1 MKLHIYSAM
10 ICSLQREASAWGRI
24 IQYEYSCI
32 WRARVSKIL
41 VRPAWLV
48 SNEAGDELD
57 PQLFPVLQAIHDAGK
72 LTVAA
77 SRAGLSYRHAW
88 NLIGRWSEFFGSP
101 LVNLERGR
109 GTTLT
114 PLGEKLL
121 WAEQRINA
129 RLAPQLESLASE
141 LNHEISK
148 LITTARSTLRIHA
161 SHGFAVAKLP
171 ELLGAYSQIQLDLR
185 YLGAQESLASVARGA
200 CDFGGFHVPEGK
212 LGERA
217 LAQYAKW
224 LLPGEQKLIHLVTRT
239 QGLFLARGNPKNI
252 RSFADLGRPGVVF
265 INRQRSSGTRLLI
278 DQLLEQAG
286 IDYQR
291 LDGYQTEE
299 FTHAAIAAY
308 VASGMADAGFGV
320 EPAARQF
327 SLDFLPMAKERYYL
341 ICHDDTLNSPES
353 RELIELI
360 RSQAFLDLV
369 ASLPGYSAPRP
380 GRIESLAAAFPSI
393 YARK

>member
-1 MKLHIYSAM
+1 M
-10 ICSLQREASAWGRI
+10 
-24 IQYEYSCI
+24 
-32 WRARVSKIL
+32 SKIL

-77 SRAGLSYRHAW
+77 AKVGLSYRHAW
-88 NLIGRWSEFFGSP
+88 NLIGRWSDFFGSP

-141 LNHEISK
+141 LNLEISK
-148 LITTARSTLRIHA
+148 LVTTARSTLRIHA

-171 ELLGAYSQIQLDLR
+171 ELLQAHSQIQLDLR
-185 YLGAQESLASVARGA
+185 YLGTQESLASIARGA
-200 CDFGGFHVPEGK
+200 CEFGGFHVPEGK
-212 LGERA
+212 LGEQA

-224 LLPGEQKLIHLVTRT
+224 LLPGQKLIHLVTRT
-239 QGLFLARGNPKNI
+239 QGLFLAKGNPKNI
-252 RSFADLGRPGVVF
+252 RGFADLGRPGVVF
-265 INRQRSSGTRLLI
+265 INRQRGSGTRLII
-278 DQLLEQAG
+278 DQLLDEAG
-286 IDYQR
+286 VDHQR

-327 SLDFLPMAKERYYL
+327 ALDFLPMAKERYFL
-341 ICHDDTLNSPES
+341 ICHDETLQLPEA
-353 RELIELI
+353 RELIGLI
-360 RSQAFLDLV
+360 RGKDFLDLI
-369 ASLPGYSAPRP
+369 AGLPGYSAPVA
-380 GRIESLAAAFPSI
+380 GKVESVADAFPSI
-393 YARK
+393 DARR

>member
-1 MKLHIYSAM
+1 M
-10 ICSLQREASAWGRI
+10 
-24 IQYEYSCI
+24 
-32 WRARVSKIL
+32 

-48 SNEAGDELD
+48 SNEAGEELD
-57 PQLFPVLQAIHDAGK
+57 QQLFPVLQAIHDAGK

-77 SRAGLSYRHAW
+77 AKAGLSYRHAW
-88 NLIGRWSEFFGSP
+88 NLIGRWSTFFGSP

-141 LNHEISK
+141 LNLEISK
-148 LITTARSTLRIHA
+148 LVTTARSTLRIHA

-171 ELLGAYSQIQLDLR
+171 ELLRAHSLIQLDLR

-200 CDFGGFHVPEGK
+200 CNFGGFHVPEGK
-212 LGERA
+212 LGEQA

-224 LLPGEQKLIHLVTRT
+224 LLPDKQKLIHLVTRT
-239 QGLFLARGNPKNI
+239 QGLFLARGNPKKI
-252 RSFADLGRPGVVF
+252 RSFADLGRPGVTF
-265 INRQRSSGTRLLI
+265 INRQRGSGTRLLI
-278 DQLLEQAG
+278 DQLLENAG
-286 IDYQR
+286 VDHQG

-327 SLDFLPMAKERYYL
+327 ALDFLPMAKERYFL
-341 ICHDDTLNSPES
+341 ICRNESLDLQES

-360 RSQAFLDLV
+360 RGQGFLDLI
-369 ASLPGYSAPRP
+369 AELPGYSAPRA
-380 GRIESLAAAFPSI
+380 GQIESIADAFPSI
-393 YARK
+393 DTRK

>member
-1 MKLHIYSAM
+1 
-10 ICSLQREASAWGRI
+10 
-24 IQYEYSCI
+24 
-32 WRARVSKIL
+32 VSKIV

-48 SNEAGDELD
+48 SNEAGEELD
-57 PQLFPVLQAIHDAGK
+57 QQLFPVLQAIHDAGK

-77 SRAGLSYRHAW
+77 AKAGLSYRHAW

-101 LVNLERGR
+101 LVTLERGR

-141 LNHEISK
+141 LNLEISK
-148 LITTARSTLRIHA
+148 LVTTARSTLRIHA

-171 ELLGAYSQIQLDLR
+171 ELVRGNSMIQLDLR

-200 CDFGGFHVPEGK
+200 CNFGGFHVPEGK
-212 LGERA
+212 LGEQA

-224 LLPGEQKLIHLVTRT
+224 LLPDKQKLIHLVTRT

-265 INRQRSSGTRLLI
+265 INRQRGSGTRLLI
-278 DQLLEQAG
+278 DQLLEDAG
-286 IDYQR
+286 VDHQG

-327 SLDFLPMAKERYYL
+327 ALDFLPMAKERYML
-341 ICHDDTLNSPES
+341 IGRDESLDLPES
-353 RELIELI
+353 RELIGLL
-360 RSQAFLDLV
+360 RGQAFLDLI
-369 ASLPGYSAPRP
+369 AELPGYTAPRA
-380 GRIESLAAAFPSI
+380 GEVETIADAFPSI
-393 YARK
+393 DTRK

>member
-1 MKLHIYSAM
+1 M
-10 ICSLQREASAWGRI
+10 
-24 IQYEYSCI
+24 
-32 WRARVSKIL
+32 

-48 SNEAGDELD
+48 SNEAGEELD
-57 PQLFPVLQAIHDAGK
+57 QQLFPVLQAIHDAGK

-77 SRAGLSYRHAW
+77 AKAGLSYRHAW
-88 NLIGRWSEFFGSP
+88 NLIGRWSTFFGSP

-141 LNHEISK
+141 LNLEISK
-148 LITTARSTLRIHA
+148 LVTTARSTLRIHA

-171 ELLGAYSQIQLDLR
+171 ELLRAHSLIQLDLR

-200 CDFGGFHVPEGK
+200 CNFGGFHVPEGK
-212 LGERA
+212 LGEQA

-224 LLPGEQKLIHLVTRT
+224 LLPDKQKLIHLVTRT
-239 QGLFLARGNPKNI
+239 QGLFLARGNPKQI
-252 RSFADLGRPGVVF
+252 RSFADLGRPGVTF
-265 INRQRSSGTRLLI
+265 INRQRGSGTRLLI
-278 DQLLEQAG
+278 DQLLENASV
-286 IDYQR
+286 DYQR

-327 SLDFLPMAKERYYL
+327 ALDFLPMAKERYFL
-341 ICHDDTLNSPES
+341 ICRNESLDLPES
-353 RELIELI
+353 RELIGLI
-360 RSQAFLDLV
+360 RGQAFLDLI
-369 ASLPGYSAPRP
+369 AELPGYSAPRA
-380 GRIESLAAAFPSI
+380 GQIESIADAFPSI
-393 YARK
+393 DTRK

>member
-1 MKLHIYSAM
+1 MN
-10 ICSLQREASAWGRI
+10 
-24 IQYEYSCI
+24 
-32 WRARVSKIL
+32 KIV

-72 LTVAA
+72 LTLAA
-77 SRAGLSYRHAW
+77 EKAGLSYRHAW
-88 NLIGRWSEFFGSP
+88 NLIGRWSAFFGSP

-141 LNHEISK
+141 LNLEIAK
-148 LITTARSTLRIHA
+148 LVTTARSTLRIHA

-171 ELLGAYSQIQLDLR
+171 ELLRSHSAIQLDLR

-200 CDFGGFHVPEGK
+200 CEFGGFHVPEGR
-212 LGERA
+212 LGEQA

-224 LLPGEQKLIHLVTRT
+224 LMPGRQKLVHLVTRT

-252 RSFADLGRPGVVF
+252 RSFADLARPGVVF
-265 INRQRSSGTRLLI
+265 INRQRGSGTRLLI

-286 IDYQR
+286 VDHQR

-320 EPAARQF
+320 EPPARQF
-327 SLDFLPMAKERYYL
+327 NLDFIPVTKERYFL
-341 ICHDDTLNSPES
+341 ICRDETLQLAEA
-353 RELIELI
+353 REFIGLLRGAAF
-360 RSQAFLDLV
+360 RSLV
-369 ASLPGYSAPRP
+369 AGLAGYTVPEA
-380 GRIESLAAAFPSI
+380 GEVADVAEVFPALE
-393 YARK
+393 ARGPAR

>member
-1 MKLHIYSAM
+1 M
-10 ICSLQREASAWGRI
+10 
-24 IQYEYSCI
+24 
-32 WRARVSKIL
+32 SKIL

-48 SNEAGDELD
+48 SNEAGEELD
-57 PQLFPVLQAIHDAGK
+57 QQLFPVLQAIHDAGK

-77 SRAGLSYRHAW
+77 AKAGLSYRHAW

-141 LNHEISK
+141 LNLEISK
-148 LITTARSTLRIHA
+148 LVTKARSTLRIHA

-171 ELLGAYSQIQLDLR
+171 ELLQAHSQIQLDLR
-185 YLGAQESLASVARGA
+185 YLGTQESLASVARGA
-200 CDFGGFHVPEGK
+200 CDFGGFHVPEGT
-212 LGERA
+212 LGQRA
-217 LAQYAKW
+217 LTQYAKW
-224 LLPGEQKLIHLVTRT
+224 LLPEHRLIHLVTRT
-239 QGLFLARGNPKNI
+239 QGLFLAKGNPKNI
-252 RSFADLGRPGVVF
+252 RNFADLGRAGVVF
-265 INRQRSSGTRLLI
+265 INRQRGSGTRLLS
-278 DQLLEQAG
+278 DQLLEEAG
-286 IDYQR
+286 VDLQR

-327 SLDFLPMAKERYYL
+327 ALDFLPVAKERYFL
-341 ICHDDTLNSPES
+341 ICRAESLALPES
-353 RELIELI
+353 KELIELI
-360 RSQAFLDLV
+360 RGQAFLDLI
-369 ASLPGYSAPRP
+369 AGLPGYSAPRA
-380 GRIESLAAAFPSI
+380 GQVESVAEAFPSI
-393 YARK
+393 DARR

>member
-1 MKLHIYSAM
+1 M
-10 ICSLQREASAWGRI
+10 
-24 IQYEYSCI
+24 
-32 WRARVSKIL
+32 SKIL

-48 SNEAGDELD
+48 SNDAGQELD
-57 PQLFPVLQAIHDAGK
+57 QQLFPVLQAIHDAGK

-77 SRAGLSYRHAW
+77 TKVGLSYRHAW
-88 NLIGRWSEFFGSP
+88 NLIGRWSDFFGSP

-141 LNHEISK
+141 LNLEISK
-148 LITTARSTLRIHA
+148 LVTTARSTLRIHA

-171 ELLGAYSQIQLDLR
+171 ELLREHSLIQLDLR
-185 YLGAQESLASVARGA
+185 YLGAQESLASVGRGA
-200 CDFGGFHVPEGK
+200 CEFGGFHVPEGD
-212 LGERA
+212 LGDQA

-224 LLPGEQKLIHLVTRT
+224 LMPDRQKLVHLVTRT
-239 QGLFLARGNPKNI
+239 QGLFLAKGNPKNI
-252 RSFADLGRPGVVF
+252 RGIADLARPGVVF
-265 INRQRSSGTRLLI
+265 INRQRGSGTRLLI

-286 IDYQR
+286 VDLQR

-320 EPAARQF
+320 EPPARQF
-327 SLDFLPMAKERYYL
+327 NLDFIPVAKERYFL
-341 ICHDDTLNSPES
+341 ICRDETLQLPEAA
-353 RELIELI
+353 ELIELL
-360 RSQAFLDLV
+360 RGPAFKALV
-369 ASLPGYSAPRP
+369 RGLPGYSAPRA
-380 GRIESLAAAFPSI
+380 GEVAGVAETFPSLET
-393 YARK
+393 RK

>member
-1 MKLHIYSAM
+1 M
-10 ICSLQREASAWGRI
+10 
-24 IQYEYSCI
+24 
-32 WRARVSKIL
+32 SKIV

-48 SNEAGDELD
+48 SNEAGEELD
-57 PQLFPVLQAIHDAGK
+57 QQLFPVLQAIHDAGK

-77 SRAGLSYRHAW
+77 AKVGLSYRHAW

-101 LVNLERGR
+101 LVTLERGR

-141 LNHEISK
+141 LNLEISK
-148 LITTARSTLRIHA
+148 LVTTARSALRIHA

-171 ELLGAYSQIQLDLR
+171 ELLRAHSQIQLDLR

-200 CDFGGFHVPEGK
+200 CNFGGFHVPEGK
-212 LGERA
+212 LGELA

-224 LLPGEQKLIHLVTRT
+224 LLPDKQKLIHLVTRT

-252 RSFADLGRPGVVF
+252 RSLADLGRPGVVF
-265 INRQRSSGTRLLI
+265 INRQRGSGTRLLI
-278 DQLLEQAG
+278 DQLLEDAG
-286 IDYQR
+286 VDYQR

-327 SLDFLPMAKERYYL
+327 ALDFLPLAKERYFL
-341 ICHDDTLNSPES
+341 ICRDESLDLPES
-353 RELIELI
+353 RELIRLL
-360 RSQAFLDLV
+360 RGQAFLDLI
-369 ASLPGYSAPRP
+369 AGLPGYSAPRA
-380 GRIESLAAAFPSI
+380 GQVESIADAFPSI
-393 YARK
+393 D

>member
-1 MKLHIYSAM
+1 M
-10 ICSLQREASAWGRI
+10 
-24 IQYEYSCI
+24 
-32 WRARVSKIL
+32 SKIL

-57 PQLFPVLQAIHDAGK
+57 QQLFPVLQAIHDAGK

-77 SRAGLSYRHAW
+77 SKVGLSYRHAW

-148 LITTARSTLRIHA
+148 LVATARSTLRIHA

-171 ELLGAYSQIQLDLR
+171 ELLRANSQIQLDLR

-200 CDFGGFHVPEGK
+200 CEFGGFHVPVGK
-212 LGERA
+212 LGEQA
-217 LAQYAKW
+217 LAQYSKW
-224 LLPGEQKLIHLVTRT
+224 LLPGKQKLIHLVTRT

-252 RSFADLGRPGVVF
+252 RSFADLGRPGVLF
-265 INRQRSSGTRLLI
+265 INRQRGSGTRLLI
-278 DQLLEQAG
+278 DQLLEEAG
-286 IDYQR
+286 VDHQR

-327 SLDFLPMAKERYYL
+327 ALDFLPMAKERYFL
-341 ICHDDTLNSPES
+341 ICRDESLELPES
-353 RELIELI
+353 RELVGLL
-360 RSQAFLDLV
+360 RGKAFLDLI
-369 ASLPGYSAPRP
+369 AGLPGYTAPRA
-380 GRIESLAAAFPSI
+380 GQVETMSEAFPSI
-393 YARK
+393 EARK

>member
-1 MKLHIYSAM
+1 M
-10 ICSLQREASAWGRI
+10 
-24 IQYEYSCI
+24 
-32 WRARVSKIL
+32 SKIL

-77 SRAGLSYRHAW
+77 AKAGLSYRHAW
-88 NLIGRWSEFFGSP
+88 NLIGRWSDFFGSP

-141 LNHEISK
+141 LNLEISK
-148 LITTARSTLRIHA
+148 LVTTARSTLRIHA

-171 ELLGAYSQIQLDLR
+171 ELLRAHSLIQLDLR
-185 YLGAQESLASVARGA
+185 YLGTQESLASVARGA
-200 CDFGGFHVPEGK
+200 CEFGGFHVPEGK
-212 LGERA
+212 LGEQA

-224 LLPGEQKLIHLVTRT
+224 LLPDRQKLIHLVTRT

-252 RSFADLGRPGVVF
+252 RGFADLARPGVVF
-265 INRQRSSGTRLLI
+265 INRQRGSGTRLLI
-278 DQLLEQAG
+278 DQLLEKAG
-286 IDYQR
+286 VDHQR

-308 VASGMADAGFGV
+308 VASGMADAGVGV
-320 EPAARQF
+320 EPPARQF
-327 SLDFLPMAKERYYL
+327 NLDFIPVAKERYFL
-341 ICHDDTLNSPES
+341 ICRDETLQLPEA
-353 RELIELI
+353 RELIGLI
-360 RSQAFLDLV
+360 RGKAFLDLI
-369 ASLPGYSAPRP
+369 AGLPGYSAPDA
-380 GRIESLAAAFPSI
+380 GKVESVADAFPSI
-393 YARK
+393 DTRK

>member
-1 MKLHIYSAM
+1 
-10 ICSLQREASAWGRI
+10 
-24 IQYEYSCI
+24 
-32 WRARVSKIL
+32 VSKIV

-77 SRAGLSYRHAW
+77 AKAGLSYRHAW

-141 LNHEISK
+141 LNLEISK
-148 LITTARSTLRIHA
+148 LVTTARSTLRIHA

-171 ELLGAYSQIQLDLR
+171 ELLRAHSLIQLDLR
-185 YLGAQESLASVARGA
+185 YLGAQESLASVAWGA
-200 CDFGGFHVPEGK
+200 CEFGGFHVPEGK
-212 LGERA
+212 LGGLA

-224 LLPGEQKLIHLVTRT
+224 LLPDKQKLIHLVTRT

-252 RSFADLGRPGVVF
+252 QGFADLGRPGVAF
-265 INRQRSSGTRLLI
+265 INRQRGSGTRLLI
-278 DQLLEQAG
+278 DQLLEDAG
-286 IDYQR
+286 VDHQR

-327 SLDFLPMAKERYYL
+327 GLDFIPMAKERYFL
-341 ICHDDTLNSPES
+341 ICRDESLDLPES
-353 RELIELI
+353 KELVELL
-360 RSQAFLDLV
+360 RGQAFLDLI
-369 ASLPGYSAPRP
+369 AGLPGYSAPRA
-380 GRIESLAAAFPSI
+380 GHVETMAEAFPSI
-393 YARK
+393 DTRK

>member
-1 MKLHIYSAM
+1 L
-10 ICSLQREASAWGRI
+10 
-24 IQYEYSCI
+24 
-32 WRARVSKIL
+32 SKIV

-48 SNEAGDELD
+48 SNEAGEELD
-57 PQLFPVLQAIHDAGK
+57 QQLFPVLQAIHDAGK

-77 SRAGLSYRHAW
+77 AKAGLSYRHAW
-88 NLIGRWSEFFGSP
+88 NLIGRWSTFFGSP

-141 LNHEISK
+141 LNLEISK
-148 LITTARSTLRIHA
+148 LVTTARSTLRIHA

-171 ELLGAYSQIQLDLR
+171 ELLRAHSLIQLDLR

-200 CDFGGFHVPEGK
+200 CNFGGFHVPEGK
-212 LGERA
+212 LGEQA

-224 LLPGEQKLIHLVTRT
+224 LLPDKQKLIHLVTRT
-239 QGLFLARGNPKNI
+239 QGLFLARGNPKQI
-252 RSFADLGRPGVVF
+252 RSFADLGRPGVTF
-265 INRQRSSGTRLLI
+265 INRQRGSGTRLLI
-278 DQLLEQAG
+278 DQLLENAG
-286 IDYQR
+286 VDYQR

-327 SLDFLPMAKERYYL
+327 ALDFLPMAKERYFL
-341 ICHDDTLNSPES
+341 ICRNESLDLPES
-353 RELIELI
+353 RELIGLI
-360 RSQAFLDLV
+360 RGQAFLDLI
-369 ASLPGYSAPRP
+369 AELPGYSAPRA
-380 GRIESLAAAFPSI
+380 GQIESIADAFPSI
-393 YARK
+393 DTRK

>member
-1 MKLHIYSAM
+1 M
-10 ICSLQREASAWGRI
+10 
-24 IQYEYSCI
+24 
-32 WRARVSKIL
+32 SKIL

-48 SNEAGDELD
+48 SNEAGEELD
-57 PQLFPVLQAIHDAGK
+57 QQLFPVLQAIHDAGK

-77 SRAGLSYRHAW
+77 AKVGLSYRHAW

-141 LNHEISK
+141 LNLEISK
-148 LITTARSTLRIHA
+148 LVTKARSTLRIHA

-171 ELLGAYSQIQLDLR
+171 ELLQAHSQIQLDLR
-185 YLGAQESLASVARGA
+185 YLGTQESLASVARGA
-200 CDFGGFHVPEGK
+200 CDFGGFHVPEGT
-212 LGERA
+212 LGQRA
-217 LAQYAKW
+217 LTQYAKW
-224 LLPGEQKLIHLVTRT
+224 LLPEHRLIHLVTRT
-239 QGLFLARGNPKNI
+239 QGLFLAKGNPKNI
-252 RSFADLGRPGVVF
+252 RNFADLGRPGVVF
-265 INRQRSSGTRLLI
+265 INRQRGSGTRLLI
-278 DQLLEQAG
+278 DQLLEEAG
-286 IDYQR
+286 VDLQR

-327 SLDFLPMAKERYYL
+327 ALDFLPVAKERYFL
-341 ICHDDTLNSPES
+341 ICRAESLALPES
-353 RELIELI
+353 KELIELI
-360 RSQAFLDLV
+360 RGQAFLDLI
-369 ASLPGYSAPRP
+369 AGLPGYSAPRA
-380 GRIESLAAAFPSI
+380 GQVESVAEAFPSI
-393 YARK
+393 DARR

>member
-1 MKLHIYSAM
+1 M
-10 ICSLQREASAWGRI
+10 
-24 IQYEYSCI
+24 
-32 WRARVSKIL
+32 SKIL

-77 SRAGLSYRHAW
+77 AKAGLSYRHAW
-88 NLIGRWSEFFGSP
+88 NLIGRWSDFFGSP

-141 LNHEISK
+141 LNLEISK
-148 LITTARSTLRIHA
+148 LVTKARSTLRIHA

-171 ELLGAYSQIQLDLR
+171 ELLQAHSQIQLDLR
-185 YLGAQESLASVARGA
+185 YLGTQESLASVARGA
-200 CDFGGFHVPEGK
+200 CEFGGFHVPEGK
-212 LGERA
+212 LGEQA

-224 LLPGEQKLIHLVTRT
+224 LLPGQKLIHLVTRT
-239 QGLFLARGNPKNI
+239 QGLFLAKGNPKNI
-252 RSFADLGRPGVVF
+252 RGFADLGRPGAAF
-265 INRQRSSGTRLLI
+265 INRQRGSGTRLII
-278 DQLLEQAG
+278 DQLLEEAG
-286 IDYQR
+286 VDHQR

-327 SLDFLPMAKERYYL
+327 ALDFLPMAKERYFL
-341 ICHDDTLNSPES
+341 ICRDETLQLPEAG
-353 RELIELI
+353 ELIGLI
-360 RSQAFLDLV
+360 RGKAFLDLI
-369 ASLPGYSAPRP
+369 AGLPGYTAPVA
-380 GRIESLAAAFPSI
+380 GKVESVADAFPSI
-393 YARK
+393 DTRK

>member
-1 MKLHIYSAM
+1 M
-10 ICSLQREASAWGRI
+10 
-24 IQYEYSCI
+24 
-32 WRARVSKIL
+32 SKIL

-48 SNEAGDELD
+48 SNEAGEELD
-57 PQLFPVLQAIHDAGK
+57 QQLFPVLQAIHDAGK

-77 SRAGLSYRHAW
+77 AKVGVSYRHAW

-141 LNHEISK
+141 LNLEISK
-148 LITTARSTLRIHA
+148 LVTKARSTLRIHA

-171 ELLGAYSQIQLDLR
+171 ELLQAHSQIQLDLR
-185 YLGAQESLASVARGA
+185 YLGTQESLASVARGA
-200 CDFGGFHVPEGK
+200 CEFGGFHVPEGK

-217 LAQYAKW
+217 LTQYAKW
-224 LLPGEQKLIHLVTRT
+224 LLPAQKLIHLVTRT
-239 QGLFLARGNPKNI
+239 QGLFLAKGNPKNI
-252 RSFADLGRPGVVF
+252 RNFADLGRPGVVF
-265 INRQRSSGTRLLI
+265 INRQRGSGTRLLI
-278 DQLLEQAG
+278 DQLLEEAG
-286 IDYQR
+286 VDLQR

-327 SLDFLPMAKERYYL
+327 ALDFLPMVKERYFL
-341 ICHDDTLNSPES
+341 ICRAESLALPES
-353 RELIELI
+353 KELIELI
-360 RSQAFLDLV
+360 RGQAFLDLI
-369 ASLPGYSAPRP
+369 AGLPGYGAPRA
-380 GRIESLAAAFPSI
+380 GQVESVAQAFPSI
-393 YARK
+393 EAHR

>member
-1 MKLHIYSAM
+1 
-10 ICSLQREASAWGRI
+10 
-24 IQYEYSCI
+24 
-32 WRARVSKIL
+32 VSKIV

-48 SNEAGDELD
+48 SNEAGEELD
-57 PQLFPVLQAIHDAGK
+57 QQLFPVLQAIHDAGK

-77 SRAGLSYRHAW
+77 AKAGLSYRHAW
-88 NLIGRWSEFFGSP
+88 NLIGRWSTFFGSP

-141 LNHEISK
+141 LNLEISK
-148 LITTARSTLRIHA
+148 LVTTARSTLRIHA

-171 ELLGAYSQIQLDLR
+171 ELLRAHSLIQLDLR

-200 CDFGGFHVPEGK
+200 CNFGGFHVPEGK
-212 LGERA
+212 LGEQA

-224 LLPGEQKLIHLVTRT
+224 LLPDKQKLIHLVTRT
-239 QGLFLARGNPKNI
+239 QGLFLARGNPKKM

-265 INRQRSSGTRLLI
+265 INRQRGSGTRLLI
-278 DQLLEQAG
+278 DQLLEDAG
-286 IDYQR
+286 VDHQR

-327 SLDFLPMAKERYYL
+327 ALDFLPMAKERYFL
-341 ICHDDTLNSPES
+341 ICRNESLDLPES
-353 RELIELI
+353 KELIELI
-360 RSQAFLDLV
+360 RGQAFLDLI
-369 ASLPGYSAPRP
+369 AELPGYTAPRA
-380 GRIESLAAAFPSI
+380 GQIESIAEAFPSI
-393 YARK
+393 DTRK

>member
-1 MKLHIYSAM
+1 L
-10 ICSLQREASAWGRI
+10 
-24 IQYEYSCI
+24 
-32 WRARVSKIL
+32 SKIV

-72 LTVAA
+72 LTLAA
-77 SRAGLSYRHAW
+77 ARAGLSYRHAW

-141 LNHEISK
+141 LNLEIAK
-148 LITTARSTLRIHA
+148 LVTTARSTLRIHA

-171 ELLGAYSQIQLDLR
+171 ELLRAHSQVQLDLR

-200 CDFGGFHVPEGK
+200 CEFGGFHVPEGK
-212 LGERA
+212 LGGQA

-224 LLPGEQKLIHLVTRT
+224 LIPDRQKLIHLVTRT

-252 RSFADLGRPGVVF
+252 RSVADLGRPGVAF
-265 INRQRSSGTRLLI
+265 INRQRGSGTRLLI

-286 IDYQR
+286 VDHQR

-299 FTHAAIAAY
+299 YTHAAIAAY

-320 EPAARQF
+320 EPPARQF
-327 SLDFLPMAKERYYL
+327 NLDFIPVAKERYFL
-341 ICHDDTLNSPES
+341 ICLEESLDLPES
-353 RELIELI
+353 RELIQLVRGPAFLELI
-360 RSQAFLDLV
+360 AGL
-369 ASLPGYSAPRP
+369 AGYSAPRA
-380 GRIESLAAAFPSI
+380 GQITTIAEAFPTI
-393 YARK
+393 DTRK

>member
-1 MKLHIYSAM
+1 M
-10 ICSLQREASAWGRI
+10 
-24 IQYEYSCI
+24 
-32 WRARVSKIL
+32 SKIL

-48 SNEAGDELD
+48 SNEAGEELD
-57 PQLFPVLQAIHDAGK
+57 QQLFPVLQAIHDAGK

-77 SRAGLSYRHAW
+77 AKAGLSYRHAW

-141 LNHEISK
+141 LNLEISK
-148 LITTARSTLRIHA
+148 LVTTARSTLRIHA

-171 ELLGAYSQIQLDLR
+171 ELLRAHSLIQLDLR
-185 YLGAQESLASVARGA
+185 YLGAQESLASLARGA

-212 LGERA
+212 LGEQA

-224 LLPGEQKLIHLVTRT
+224 LLPDKQKLIHLVTRT

-252 RSFADLGRPGVVF
+252 RSFSDLGRPGVAF
-265 INRQRSSGTRLLI
+265 INRQRGSGTRLLI
-278 DQLLEQAG
+278 DQLLEEAG
-286 IDYQR
+286 VDHQR

-327 SLDFLPMAKERYYL
+327 ALDFLPMAKERYFL
-341 ICHDDTLNSPES
+341 ICRNETLDLPES
-353 RELIELI
+353 RELIGLL
-360 RSQAFLDLV
+360 RGQAFLDLI
-369 ASLPGYSAPRP
+369 AGLPGYSAPRA
-380 GRIESLAAAFPSI
+380 GQVDSIAEAFPSI
-393 YARK
+393 DARK